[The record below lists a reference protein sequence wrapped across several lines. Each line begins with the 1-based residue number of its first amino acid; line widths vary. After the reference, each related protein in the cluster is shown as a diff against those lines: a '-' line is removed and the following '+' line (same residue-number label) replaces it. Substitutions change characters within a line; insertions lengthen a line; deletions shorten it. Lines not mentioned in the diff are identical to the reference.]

1 MSLKGN
7 VALVTGG
14 SRGIGRAICV
24 ELARQG
30 AAVAVN
36 YAGNSA
42 AAEETVQ
49 LCRALGVEAE
59 TFQADVADPTAC
71 DALVAAVK
79 ERFGRLDILVNNAGI
94 ARDGLLMTAKEED
107 FSQTLDTN
115 LKGAYFCTKA
125 AAKVMLRQKYGRI
138 VCLSSIVGL
147 RGNPGQTAYAAS
159 KAGVIGLVKAA
170 AKELAGRDITVNA
183 VAPGFIETDMTAV
196 LPEKAKAAI
205 LGTIPKGRPGSPEEV
220 ARAVAFFAGPEC
232 GYITGQVLCVDGG
245 MAV

>member
-14 SRGIGRAICV
+14 SRGIGRAVCL

-49 LCRALGVEAE
+49 HCRALGVGAEA
-59 TFQADVADPTAC
+59 FRADVADPAAC
-71 DALVAAVK
+71 DALTAAVK

-138 VCLSSIVGL
+138 VCLSSVVGL

-196 LPEKAKAAI
+196 LPEKAKAAM

-232 GYITGQVLCVDGG
+232 AYITGQVLCVDGG

>member
-1 MSLKGN
+1 MSLEGMA
-7 VALVTGG
+7 ALVTGG
-14 SRGIGRAICV
+14 SRGIGRAVCL

-36 YAGNSA
+36 YAGSIQ
-42 AAEETVQ
+42 AAEETVRQ
-49 LCRALGVEAE
+49 CRQLGVEAE
-59 TFQADVADPTAC
+59 LFQADMASPAAC

-94 ARDGLLMTAKEED
+94 SRDGLLMTAKEED
-107 FSQTLDTN
+107 FSKTLDTN

-138 VCLSSIVGL
+138 VSLSSVVGL

-159 KAGVIGLVKAA
+159 KAGILGLTKAA

-183 VAPGFIETDMTAV
+183 VAPGYIATDMTAA
-196 LPEKAKAAI
+196 LPEKAREAM
-205 LGTIPKGRPGSPEEV
+205 LTTIPKGRPGTPEEV
-220 ARAVAFFAGPEC
+220 ARAVAFFAQRESA
-232 GYITGQVLCVDGG
+232 YVTGQVLCVDGG